1 MYSKFDR
8 YINTATDG
16 LIFDI
21 EHNLKT
27 LSPLA
32 FLYEPVG
39 LSDLRSVSLYDS
51 RIGFV
56 ESKGLNVTRISFNN
70 PFEGYISLVGI
81 SNDKPDLETRVS
93 RLETSLSNAIQQQKS
108 FTTLSQWKEMNNLL
122 EEGNQSIKDALTLLV
137 NQVESLKEEVSNL

>member
-16 LIFDI
+16 MIFDI

-51 RIGFV
+51 RIAFI
-56 ESKGLNVTRISFNN
+56 ESKGLNITRISFNN
-70 PFEGYISLVGI
+70 PFEGNISLVNI
-81 SNDKPDLETRVS
+81 TNEKPDLETRIT
-93 RLETSLSNAIQQQKS
+93 RIETSLTNAIQQQKS
-108 FTTLSQWKEMNNLL
+108 FTTLSQWKEMNTLL
-122 EEGNQSIKDALTLLV
+122 EEADQSTKDSLSLLV

>member
-1 MYSKFDR
+1 MYSKFER

-27 LSPLA
+27 LSPLV

-70 PFEGYISLVGI
+70 PFEGYISLVNI
-81 SNDKPDLETRVS
+81 TNDKPDLETRIN
-93 RLETSLSNAIQQQKS
+93 RIETNLSNAIQQQKS
-108 FTTLSQWKEMNNLL
+108 FTTLSQWKEMNTLL
-122 EEGNQSIKDALTLLV
+122 EEADQSIKDSLSLLV
-137 NQVESLKEEVSNL
+137 NQLESLKEDVDNL